1 MSHPLARRGTSRRTK
16 CGGAM
21 ARKIINRAELK
32 AMADAAEAERAK
44 TQPASKR
51 QQTPV
56 IDPAF
61 RPLKLD
67 DSLLTTYFAWCPM
80 DLMPEVNPSS
90 RDPMVRGRLTLRMKQ
105 LGGLR
110 EQWDLVGESGWL
122 VMDAVW
128 LDLQPREQY
137 LVCAAH
143 AYNGQK
149 PGRRVAPGHLWR
161 LWQPS
166 FGPVFD
172 GSADFAEQPRED
184 MRAALDATMDQHV
197 AESLREWTARTERA
211 ERTTI
216 EARIEALTAHVA
228 ELDRTRRESRRSF
241 RAADS
246 RASALRHEVLEA
258 ERQLAELGESL
269 AQMKPPVPPVLRKRI
284 CEVFWIVKAP
294 EPRGD
299 SL

>member
-1 MSHPLARRGTSRRTK
+1 
-16 CGGAM
+16 M

-44 TQPASKR
+44 TQRASKR

-128 LDLQPREQY
+128 LDSAPPEQY
-137 LVCAAH
+137 LICAAH
-143 AYNGQK
+143 AFNGQQ
-149 PGRRVAPGHLWR
+149 PGRVVAAGHLWR

-166 FGPVFD
+166 FGPVFE
-172 GSADFAEQPRED
+172 GSAGFAEQPRED
-184 MRAALDATMDQHV
+184 MQAALDATIRRHFT
-197 AESLREWTARTERA
+197 ESLREWTSRTQRVERA
-211 ERTTI
+211 AI
-216 EARIEALTAHVA
+216 EANIDALTHRVA
-228 ELDRTRRESRRSF
+228 ELDQIRRESRRSV
-241 RAADS
+241 
-246 RASALRHEVLEA
+246 RASDSQVAGLRQELLEA
-258 ERQLAELGESL
+258 ERHLAELGESL
-269 AQMKPPVPPVLRKRI
+269 VQMQPPTPPVVRQRL
-284 CEVFWIVKAP
+284 CEVAWRVLSP
-294 EPRGD
+294 EIRD
-299 SL
+299 NAVS

>member
-1 MSHPLARRGTSRRTK
+1 
-16 CGGAM
+16 M

-44 TQPASKR
+44 SQRTSKR
-51 QQTPV
+51 QQAPV

-67 DSLLTTYFAWCPM
+67 DSLLTTYFAWCPA
-80 DLMPEVNPSS
+80 DLMPEVNSTS
-90 RDPMVRGRLTLRMKQ
+90 RDPIVRGRLTLRMKQ

-128 LDLQPREQY
+128 LESHPREQY

-143 AYNGQK
+143 AFIGQK

-166 FGPVFD
+166 YDPQFQVSPHSPGEP
-172 GSADFAEQPRED
+172 SAE
-184 MRAALDATMDQHV
+184 MLDALEGTLDEHL
-197 AESLREWTARTERA
+197 AESVKAWVERA
-211 ERTTI
+211 HAVAHGQLEL
-216 EARIEALTAHVA
+216 ELGALTARVE
-228 ELDRTRRESRRSF
+228 ELDSSRRALRRTARSN
-241 RAADS
+241 RTD
-246 RASALRHEVLEA
+246 ASAIRQQLTEA
-258 ERQLAELGESL
+258 EARMSEISEALASAEAPRPALSRQRL
-269 AQMKPPVPPVLRKRI
+269 
-284 CEVFWIVKAP
+284 CEIEWVVKAP
-294 EPRGD
+294 HNSP
-299 SL
+299 SLE

>member
-1 MSHPLARRGTSRRTK
+1 
-16 CGGAM
+16 M
-21 ARKIINRAELK
+21 AKKIINRAELK
-32 AMADAAEAERAK
+32 AMADAAEAKRPK
-44 TQPASKR
+44 THRPSKR

-61 RPLKLD
+61 RPLKLN
-67 DSLLTTYFAWCPM
+67 DSLLTTYFAWCPL

-128 LDLQPREQY
+128 LESHPREQY

-149 PGRRVAPGHLWR
+149 PGRVVASGHLWR

-166 FGPVFD
+166 FEPQFLDRRPDAGEPSD
-172 GSADFAEQPRED
+172 E
-184 MRAALDATMDQHV
+184 MRAAVEDTLKKHLAESVKAWVEHAQATARGHLESDLAALMMRVEELDAARRALRRSARSTRTDTSAIRQELIA
-197 AESLREWTARTERA
+197 AEARMAELSEALATAEPPLPSLR
-211 ERTTI
+211 
-216 EARIEALTAHVA
+216 
-228 ELDRTRRESRRSF
+228 
-241 RAADS
+241 
-246 RASALRHEVLEA
+246 
-258 ERQLAELGESL
+258 RQRL
-269 AQMKPPVPPVLRKRI
+269 
-284 CEVFWIVKAP
+284 CEVEWVVKSP
-294 EPRGD
+294 HNSTGMP
-299 SL
+299 

>member
-1 MSHPLARRGTSRRTK
+1 
-16 CGGAM
+16 M

-32 AMADAAEAERAK
+32 AMADAADTERSK
-44 TQPASKR
+44 TKRARKR
-51 QQTPV
+51 QPTPV

-61 RPLKLD
+61 RPLKLN

-128 LDLQPREQY
+128 LESHPREQY

-149 PGRRVAPGHLWR
+149 PGRVVASSHLWR

-166 FGPVFD
+166 FSPVF
-172 GSADFAEQPRED
+172 GGEPNFADQPSVD
-184 MRAALDATMDQHV
+184 MRAALDATLDKHF
-197 AESLREWTARTERA
+197 AESFRDWASRTLLI
-211 ERTTI
+211 ERTAI
-216 EARIEALTAHVA
+216 EARMEALTQRIA
-228 ELDRTRRESRRSF
+228 ELDRRRRESRRSI
-241 RAADS
+241 RAGDNGVTGV
-246 RASALRHEVLEA
+246 RQELLDA
-258 ERQLAELGESL
+258 ERQLADLGEAL
-269 AQMKPPVPPVLRKRI
+269 VQLQPPSPSVIRQRL
-284 CEVFWIVKAP
+284 CEVTWTVKGP
-294 EPRGD
+294 EPRD
-299 SL
+299 FLSNDVF

>member
-1 MSHPLARRGTSRRTK
+1 MSHPLARRGTPWRPK

-44 TQPASKR
+44 TQRASKR

-110 EQWDLVGESGWL
+110 EQWDLVGEDGWL

-128 LDLQPREQY
+128 VDSAPPEQY

-143 AYNGQK
+143 TYNGQK

-166 FGPVFD
+166 FRPMFD
-172 GSADFAEQPRED
+172 GSAGFAEQPRED

-246 RASALRHEVLEA
+246 RASALRQEVLEA
-258 ERQLAELGESL
+258 ERQLAELGDSL
-269 AQMKPPVPPVLRKRI
+269 AQMQPPTPPVLRQRI
-284 CEVFWIVKAP
+284 CEVEWIVRAP

-299 SL
+299 LL

>member
-1 MSHPLARRGTSRRTK
+1 MRRPK
-16 CGGAM
+16 CDGAM

-32 AMADAAEAERAK
+32 AAADAAEAERAK
-44 TQPASKR
+44 KQRASER
-51 QQTPV
+51 QQPPA

-67 DSLLTTYFAWCPM
+67 DSLLTTYFAWCPI

-110 EQWDLVGESGWL
+110 EQWNLVGESGWL

-128 LDLQPREQY
+128 LESHPREQY

-149 PGRRVAPGHLWR
+149 PGRVVASGHLWR

-166 FGPVFD
+166 FSPVFGGEPNFAD
-172 GSADFAEQPRED
+172 QPSAD
-184 MRAALDATMDQHV
+184 MRLALDATLDKHF
-197 AESLREWTARTERA
+197 AESFRDWTSRTLLA
-211 ERTTI
+211 ERTAI
-216 EARIEALTAHVA
+216 EAGIESLTQRIA
-228 ELDRTRRESRRSF
+228 ELDQRRREIRRSI
-241 RAADS
+241 RAGDSGVIGVRQELLDTEQELAD
-246 RASALRHEVLEA
+246 
-258 ERQLAELGESL
+258 LGESL
-269 AQMKPPVPPVLRKRI
+269 LQLEPPSPPVIRQRL
-284 CEVFWIVKAP
+284 CEVMWTVKPAF
-294 EPRGD
+294 RT
-299 SL
+299 SRR

>member
-1 MSHPLARRGTSRRTK
+1 
-16 CGGAM
+16 M

-32 AMADAAEAERAK
+32 AMADAAETERSK
-44 TQPASKR
+44 TQRASKR

-56 IDPAF
+56 IDAAF
-61 RPLKLD
+61 RPLKLN
-67 DSLLTTYFAWCPM
+67 DSLLTTYFVWCPI

-90 RDPMVRGRLTLRMKQ
+90 RDPMVRGRLTFRMKQ

-128 LDLQPREQY
+128 LESHPREQY

-149 PGRRVAPGHLWR
+149 PGRVVASSHLWR

-166 FGPVFD
+166 FGPMFD
-172 GSADFAEQPRED
+172 GCADFAEQPRED
-184 MRAALDATMDQHV
+184 MRAALDATMNQHF

-211 ERTTI
+211 ERATI
-216 EARIEALTAHVA
+216 EARIEALTHLVA
-228 ELDRTRRESRRSF
+228 ELDQIRRESRRAV
-241 RAADS
+241 RAGDRHTAD
-246 RASALRHEVLEA
+246 LRQQLLKA
-258 ERQLAELGESL
+258 EQELAELGESL
-269 AQMKPPVPPVLRKRI
+269 VKIQPATPPIIRQRL
-284 CEVFWIVKAP
+284 CEVAWRVLAP
-294 EPRGD
+294 EISHQVFP
-299 SL
+299 